1 MTFRDLLETAAGNL
15 WRMKLRAFLT
25 ISGVVIAIAAFV
37 SMLSFGAGMQKN
49 VADKF
54 DELGLFSTMY
64 VYPPREGDNS
74 DSTNAPPLDD
84 NAVEMLSGIPGV
96 KLAYPFDAFSV
107 TATFADTQIT
117 ADAQALPVE
126 AIQTKLF
133 SRIVAGASFDSGSA
147 KEAVVTEG
155 LLERLNI
162 EVPDS
167 VVGKELI
174 VSVSVASV
182 DSGLVHIFKH
192 QGEYAWDRLKQIRFD
207 SLLNADYG
215 RRIIRRELSGAM
227 MRFLD
232 GFMNARSTISDTLV
246 ICGVLEGTGEHSRM
260 EPIIVP
266 VATGR
271 RFNSGGFSGKPTE
284 LYSALISGTLFT
296 PSGSPS
302 TKTYSRVTLDLEK
315 THPYDPI
322 SDSIESIGYR
332 TFSYAGEFEEIRQ
345 FFFYFDMALGVIGF
359 IALTVA
365 SLGIVNTMVM
375 SMIERRREIGVLK
388 SLGADESEIRLM
400 FLVESGVMGSVG
412 AMVGIIFGWII
423 TRVASLIAQIMM
435 ERQGIDKMELF
446 ALPIWLVLTAFLFG
460 LVVSLAAGYY
470 PSSRAAHVDPVEAL
484 RNE

>member
-1 MTFRDLLETAAGNL
+1 VTFRDLLTTAGSNL

-37 SMLSFGAGMQKN
+37 SMLSFGTGMQKN

-84 NAVEMLSGIPGV
+84 NAVKMLSNIPGV

-126 AIQTKLF
+126 AIQTKMF
-133 SRIVAGASFDSGSA
+133 SRIVAGVSFDSGSA
-147 KEAVVTEG
+147 KEAMVTEE
-155 LLERLNI
+155 LLEMLNI
-162 EVPDS
+162 EEPDS
-167 VVGKELI
+167 VIGRELI

-182 DSGLVHIFKH
+182 DSGLMHIFKH
-192 QGEYAWDRLKQIRFD
+192 KGEYAWDRLRQIRFD
-207 SLLNADYG
+207 SLLSADYA
-215 RRIIRRELSGAM
+215 RRTIREELSGAM
-227 MRFLD
+227 TRFLD
-232 GFMNARSTISDTLV
+232 GFMNARLTISDTLV
-246 ICGVLEGTGEHSRM
+246 ISGVLESTGGHSRIK
-260 EPIIVP
+260 PIIVP
-266 VATGR
+266 VGTGR
-271 RFNSGGFSGKPTE
+271 RFSSAGFSGKPTE

-296 PSGSPS
+296 PPGSSS

-315 THPYDPI
+315 TYPYGPI
-322 SDSIESIGYR
+322 SDSIESVGYR
-332 TFSYAGEFEEIRQ
+332 TFSYAEQFEEIRQ
-345 FFFYFDMALGVIGF
+345 FFFYFDMVLGVIGL

-388 SLGADESEIRLM
+388 SLGANESEIRLM

-412 AMVGIIFGWII
+412 AILGIIFGWII

-435 ERQGIDKMELF
+435 ERKGIDRMELF
-446 ALPIWLVLTAFLFG
+446 ALPVWLILTAFLFG
-460 LVVSLAAGYY
+460 LVISLAAGYY